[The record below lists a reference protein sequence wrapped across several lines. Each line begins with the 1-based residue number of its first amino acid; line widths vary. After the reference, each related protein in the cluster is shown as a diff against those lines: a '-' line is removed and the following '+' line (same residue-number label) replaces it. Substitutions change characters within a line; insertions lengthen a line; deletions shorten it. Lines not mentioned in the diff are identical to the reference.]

1 MLLQFRP
8 EVRGVIRPVEERGEG
23 FEEEEGDWPMKI
35 VLEIVTPYFEKLLVW
50 I

>member
-8 EVRGVIRPVEERGEG
+8 EVRGVIRPVEEEKEEG
-23 FEEEEGDWPMKI
+23 LEEEEDWPMKI
-35 VLEIVTPYFEKLLVW
+35 VFEIVTPYLEKLLVW